1 MKLYINGTPHEVK
14 GVHQRIGGKT
24 VELHEGTL
32 QYYSAVMLGIL
43 RGVVSFK
50 EAAG

>member
-1 MKLYINGTPHEVK
+1 MKLYINGTQCEVK
-14 GVHQRIGGKT
+14 GVYRRIGGKT

-32 QYYSAVMLGIL
+32 QYYAVAMAGIL

-50 EAAG
+50 EAAR